1 MAINIGPKIGIDGE
15 KAFRDEIQKIGQ
27 QLKVLDSEMKIVT
40 NSFKNNGDE
49 QAGLID
55 KSDVLTKQIEVQKKG
70 IEELKKGLDAST
82 EAYGENDINTLKWQK
97 TLNDAV
103 ADLKRMDN
111 ELTDTAFE
119 LKAMEWEAAAAADA
133 TGDMEKA
140 TEKAGD
146 AAEETGSRFGGP
158 RYGAENRC
166 RSGRRHGCKCGR
178 RHRETGQ
185 RRRILLFRVRA
196 KHGRRGSRVRRI
208 RIGNSEDRRRS
219 L

>member
-1 MAINIGPKIGIDGE
+1 
-15 KAFRDEIQKIGQ
+15 
-27 QLKVLDSEMKIVT
+27 MKIVT

-146 AAEETGSRFGGP
+146 AAEETGSR
-158 RYGAENRC
+158 C